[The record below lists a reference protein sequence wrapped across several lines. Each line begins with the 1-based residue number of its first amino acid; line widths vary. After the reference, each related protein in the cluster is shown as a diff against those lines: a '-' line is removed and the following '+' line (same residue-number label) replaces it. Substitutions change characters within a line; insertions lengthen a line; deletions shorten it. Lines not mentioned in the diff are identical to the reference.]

1 MNFVGNRGDMTI
13 PANQVVIKCT
23 IVPNTRV
30 RGITEKGK
38 GKWNELILF
47 IILLFKKTFIVIT
60 QI

>member
-13 PANQVVIKCT
+13 AANQVVIKCT

-30 RGITEKGK
+30 RGITEKRK
-38 GKWNELILF
+38 NDLILF